1 MPKQKREFEV
11 LIEAK
16 LSVQAF
22 DQASAEKKVE
32 RALSRGRP
40 VDTDVSSTGDVWIYD
55 ATAVESGGKIARARV

>member
-1 MPKQKREFEV
+1 MPKQKRPFEV

-32 RALSRGRP
+32 RALSKGRA
-40 VDTDVSSTGDVWIYD
+40 VDTDVASTGEVWIYD
-55 ATAVESGGKIARARV
+55 ATAVGTKANATA